1 MTPDLIAAILERY
14 RLPVFGVHGVAHWAR
29 VLENGRRLATA
40 TGARLPV
47 VELFAVFHDS
57 CRRNEG
63 HDPGHG
69 LRGGELARSLR
80 GVLIDLDDEDFA
92 LLFEAC
98 ARHTDGRLAGDVTV
112 QTCWDSDRLDL
123 MRVGIRTDPLRLC
136 TAAARGP
143 ALLAWASARA
153 AEGRVEE
160 LVREEWSIETPS

>member
-1 MTPDLIAAILERY
+1 
-14 RLPVFGVHGVAHWAR
+14 
-29 VLENGRRLATA
+29 
-40 TGARLPV
+40 
-47 VELFAVFHDS
+47 
-57 CRRNEG
+57 
-63 HDPGHG
+63 
-69 LRGGELARSLR
+69 
-80 GVLIDLDDEDFA
+80 LIDLEDEEFA

-153 AEGRVEE
+153 AELWVPE
-160 LVREEWSIETPS
+160 LVSAEWGLETPL